1 MQLKGAGNMEEYR
14 ELAAAIPPFVRYV
27 LTTLEAAGF
36 EAYCVGGCVRDLL
49 LRRTPGDWDMTTSA
63 RPEQT
68 MALFGNCALP
78 TGLKHGTVTVCS
90 GMNRVETTTFRTDGK
105 RHGNRTCRE
114 TA

>member
-49 LRRTPGDWDMTTSA
+49 LRRTP
-63 RPEQT
+63 
-68 MALFGNCALP
+68 
-78 TGLKHGTVTVCS
+78 
-90 GMNRVETTTFRTDGK
+90 
-105 RHGNRTCRE
+105 
-114 TA
+114 